1 MRVFRGGTRCVL
13 DRIFVFLFNGTMNSA
28 HPFLEEGM
36 RIAWSQLTPERA
48 RVDVREG
55 IARARRALD
64 ELGRLDP
71 AEMTY
76 ENTFAALEKAP
87 EDLHRAWGRLMH
99 LDMVMDKPAR
109 REAVAELMPEVVG
122 FSSSIALDAKVWNA
136 VRRASECDWVRE
148 LSPTK
153 KRFIEETLAD
163 FRESGAD
170 LSEAEKKRFAEVQT
184 ELSLATKRFA
194 ENVLDSTNAWEL
206 VVEDKKEL
214 DGLPESA
221 REAARQSALA
231 KGIGTEEDPR
241 WLFTLQFTSMMPVMQ
256 YAESDALRR
265 RMWEGA
271 NTIGNG
277 GEYDNAQLIANILE
291 LRDEKARL
299 LGFTCYGDYATSRRM
314 AGSGENALAFVDG
327 LHDKIRAAFVEE
339 QEDLRLYKEE
349 KTGRPCPM
357 LAPWETSFWAEK
369 RRRELYD
376 FDGEAL
382 RPYFGVENVMDG
394 LFAIYSQLYGL
405 RITERPTAWRDEGS
419 EEPLP
424 EGAVEVWHPEVRF
437 YELHDAASGEHL
449 GSFYADWHPRDSK
462 RAGAWMD
469 VLQIGLPPVEGRA
482 RIPHLGLMCGNMT
495 KPVAGKPALLDH
507 REVETIFHEFGHL
520 LHQLLSEVEVRS
532 LSGTNVAWDFVEL
545 PSQINE
551 NWCWERESVDLFA
564 RHFETGEP
572 IPDEL
577 FARMRAAR
585 NDMSATAFM
594 RQLSFAKPD
603 LELHVHLDRYKGRD
617 LEEVEREILADYRVP
632 MTEQGPAV
640 LRRMTHLFADAGGYA
655 AGYYSYKWA
664 EVLEADAF
672 SRFLAEGILNP
683 ATGADFR
690 RCILSRGNS
699 RPAAE
704 LYRDFMG
711 RDPDPDALLK
721 KTGILKPQSPAS

>member
-1 MRVFRGGTRCVL
+1 
-13 DRIFVFLFNGTMNSA
+13 MNSA

-36 RIAWSQLTPERA
+36 SIAWSQLTPERA

-55 IARARRALD
+55 IERARRALD

-76 ENTFAALEKAP
+76 ENTFAALEAAP
-87 EDLHRAWGRLMH
+87 EALHRAWGRLMH
-99 LDMVMDKPAR
+99 LDMVMDNPAR
-109 REAVAELMPEVVG
+109 REAVAELMPEVVA
-122 FSSSIALDAKVWNA
+122 FSSSIALDPKVWNA
-136 VRRASECDWVRE
+136 IRQASERDWARE
-148 LSPTK
+148 LSPTRQ
-153 KRFIEETLAD
+153 RFVHETLAD

-170 LSEAEKKRFAEVQT
+170 LPEAEKKRFAEVQT

-206 VVEDKKEL
+206 VVDDEAEL
-214 DGLPESA
+214 AGLPNSA

-231 KGIGTEEDPR
+231 KGIGSDDEPR

-256 YAESDALRR
+256 YAESDSLRR

-277 GEYDNAQLIANILE
+277 GDYDNAALIARILE

-299 LGFTCYGDYATSRRM
+299 LGFACYGDYATSRRM
-314 AGSGENALAFVDG
+314 AGSGQNALAFVDD
-327 LHDKIRAAFVEE
+327 LHDKVHAAFLKE
-339 QEDLRLYKEE
+339 QEAVRRYKEE
-349 KTGRPCPM
+349 TTERPCPM

-382 RPYFGVENVMDG
+382 RPYFGVENVMKG
-394 LFAIYSQLYGL
+394 LFAIYSQLYGF
-405 RITERPTAWRDEGS
+405 RVTEKPTAWREPGS
-419 EEPLP
+419 VEPLP
-424 EGAVEVWHPEVRF
+424 EGTVEVWHPEVRF
-437 YELHDAASGEHL
+437 YELRDAQSGEHL

-469 VLQIGLPPVEGRA
+469 VLQIGLPPMKGRE

-577 FARMRAAR
+577 FKKMRAAR

-603 LELHVHLDRYKGRD
+603 LELHVRLDRYRGRD

-672 SRFLAEGILNP
+672 SRFLNEGILNP

-711 RDPDPDALLK
+711 RDPDPDALLI
-721 KTGILKPQSPAS
+721 KTGILKPENPAS

>member
-1 MRVFRGGTRCVL
+1 M
-13 DRIFVFLFNGTMNSA
+13 
-28 HPFLEEGM
+28 P
-36 RIAWSQLTPERA
+36 IAWSQLTPERA
-48 RVDVREG
+48 RIDVREG
-55 IARARRALD
+55 MARARRALD
-64 ELGRLDP
+64 ELGGLDP
-71 AEMTY
+71 TTLTY
-76 ENTFAALEKAP
+76 ENTFAALEAAP
-87 EDLHRAWGRLMH
+87 EELHRAWGRLMH
-99 LDMVMDKPAR
+99 LDMVMDNPEQRA
-109 REAVAELMPEVVG
+109 AVAELMPEVVA
-122 FSSSIALDAKVWNA
+122 FSSSIALDPRVWQTIK
-136 VRRASECDWVRE
+136 RASECPWVAE
-148 LSPTK
+148 LSPTR
-153 KRFIEETLAD
+153 KRFVEETLAD

-170 LSEAEKKRFAEVQT
+170 LPEEQKKRFAEVQT

-194 ENVLDSTNAWEL
+194 ENVLDSTNAWEY
-206 VVEDKKEL
+206 VASDEAEL
-214 DGLPESA
+214 AGLPDSA
-221 REAARQSALA
+221 REAARQAALTR
-231 KGIGTEEDPR
+231 GYGSEDEPR

-265 RMWEGA
+265 RVWEGA

-277 GEYDNAQLIANILE
+277 GDYDNAALIARILE
-291 LRDEKARL
+291 LRDEKAHL
-299 LGFTCYGDYATSRRM
+299 LGFACYGDYATSRRM
-314 AGSGENALAFVDG
+314 AGSGESALAFIDD
-327 LHDKIRAAFVEE
+327 LHRKVRPAYVHE
-339 QEDLRLYKEE
+339 QEAVRHFKEA
-349 KTGRPCPM
+349 KTGQACPM
-357 LAPWETSFWAEK
+357 LAPWETAYWAEK

-376 FDGEAL
+376 FDSEAL
-382 RPYFGVENVMDG
+382 RPYFGVANVMEG
-394 LFAIYSQLYGL
+394 LFAIYSRLYGL
-405 RITERPTAWRDEGS
+405 CVTEKPTAWREQGS
-419 EEPLP
+419 TESLP
-424 EGAVEVWHPEVRF
+424 EGTVEVWHPEVRF
-437 YELHDAASGEHL
+437 YELHDAATGELL

-469 VLQIGLPPVEGRA
+469 VLQIGLPPAEGRE
-482 RIPHLGLMCGNMT
+482 RIPHVGLMCGNMT
-495 KPVAGKPALLDH
+495 RPVAGRPALLDH

-564 RHFETGEP
+564 RHAETGAP

-577 FARMRAAR
+577 FAKMRAAR

-603 LELHVHLDRYKGRD
+603 LELHVHLDRYRGRD

-632 MTEQGPAV
+632 QTEQGPAV

-672 SRFLAEGILNP
+672 SRFLHEGVLNP

-690 RCILSRGNS
+690 RCILSKGNS

-711 RDPDPDALLK
+711 RDPDPDALLI
-721 KTGILKPQSPAS
+721 KTGILQPDPVAEGR

>member
-1 MRVFRGGTRCVL
+1 MC
-13 DRIFVFLFNGTMNSA
+13 SA
-28 HPFLEEGM
+28 HPFLEESM
-36 RIAWSQLTPERA
+36 QIAWSQLTPERA
-48 RVDVREG
+48 RLDVREG
-55 IARARRALD
+55 IALARRALD
-64 ELGRLDP
+64 ELGQLEP

-76 ENTFAALEKAP
+76 ENTFAAFEAAS
-87 EDLHRAWGRLMH
+87 EALHRAWGRLMH
-99 LDMVMDKPAR
+99 LDMVMDNPAR
-109 REAVAELMPEVVG
+109 REAVAELMPEVVS
-122 FSSSIALDAKVWNA
+122 FSSSIALDPKVWNA
-136 VRRASECDWVRE
+136 VRQASECDWVRK

-153 KRFIEETLAD
+153 KRFVEEMLAD
-163 FRESGAD
+163 FRESGAE

-206 VVEDKKEL
+206 VVDDETEL
-214 DGLPESA
+214 EGLPESA
-221 REAARQSALA
+221 REAAHQTALA
-231 KGIGTEEDPR
+231 KGIGSEEEPR

-271 NTIGNG
+271 NTIGKG
-277 GEYDNAQLIANILE
+277 GEYDNAELIARILE

-299 LGFTCYGDYATSRRM
+299 LGFACYGDYATSRRM
-314 AGSGENALAFVDG
+314 AGSGEKALAFVDD
-327 LHDKIRAAFVEE
+327 LHGKVRAAFIEE
-339 QEDLRLYKEE
+339 QEAVRRYKEE
-349 KTGRPCPM
+349 KTGQACPM
-357 LAPWETSFWAEK
+357 LAPWETAFWAER

-394 LFAIYSQLYGL
+394 LFAIYSRLYGF
-405 RITERPTAWRDEGS
+405 RVTEKPTAWREPGS
-419 EEPLP
+419 EDPLP

-437 YELHDAASGEHL
+437 YELHDVVSGEHL

-507 REVETIFHEFGHL
+507 REVETVFHEFGHL
-520 LHQLLSEVEVRS
+520 LHQLLSDVEVRS

-564 RHFETGEP
+564 RHFETGES

-577 FARMRAAR
+577 FGNMRAAR

-603 LELHVHLDRYKGRD
+603 LELHVHLDCYRGRD

-672 SRFLAEGILNP
+672 SRFLAEGVLNP

-721 KTGILKPQSPAS
+721 KNGIPKLESPAS